1 MAFAN
6 PQSQRASSS
15 SSISTGRWNYDV
27 FLSFM
32 GEDTRHNFTDHLYRA
47 LNRKGFIAP
56 ELLKAIEESRICL
69 IILSKNYARSRWCLE
84 ELVKIMEWRQ
94 SMGQLV
100 FPIFYHVDP
109 SDVRRQTGSY
119 EQAFER
125 HERNPDQIQRW
136 RGALTVVANINGWYL
151 QDGSETRVIEEIT
164 STIWKCL
171 NRELLH
177 VEKNL
182 VGMDCGRLFL
192 SFRGQDTSHSFTD
205 HLYAALYQN
214 GIRTFR
220 LDDHKGEEIES
231 CTFKAIEKARCIL
244 VILSEHYA
252 HSRGC
257 LRELVKFIECK
268 NQNGKLVIPIFYHV
282 EPSDVRKQKGTYGKA
297 FQDHEIKGFAHET
310 QRWRAALTE
319 VANLSG
325 WHVQNWSEAD
335 AIEDITCAILQRLS
349 QKLLYVEK
357 DLIGMDSYFVEMIL
371 QMINPLSNDVRMV
384 GIYGLGGIGKTTIA
398 KVSFNHIASDFMI
411 TSFIANVRECSKSKG
426 LLHLQKQLLRDCS
439 MRRVESLSNVDEG
452 ISMIKA
458 RLCFKKVL
466 LVLDDVDNS
475 SQLEAL
481 AGDHNWF
488 GPGSRIIITTREKHL
503 LGHEMDAL
511 YEAKNLGHKEAVEL
525 FSWHAFNQNHP
536 KEYYETLSNSV
547 VRYVDGLPLGLK
559 VLGRFLCGKTV
570 GEWESELHK
579 LKQEPNQEIQSV
591 LKRSYDELDHTQKQ
605 LFLDVA
611 CFFNGEDKDFV
622 TRILDACNFYAKGG
636 IRVLTD
642 KCLVTILDNKI
653 WMHDLLQQM
662 GRDIVQ
668 QESPEDPGKWSRLCY
683 PGVISRVLT
692 RKMGTEAIKGMLFNV
707 SIPKQIHITT
717 KSFAMMKNLRL
728 LKIYSHLKSTSARED
743 NRVKLSKDFEFPSC
757 ELRYLYWQGYP
768 LESLP
773 SSFDAEDLVE
783 LDMCY
788 SSLKQLWE
796 NDMLLEKLNT
806 IRLSCS
812 QHLIE
817 IPDISISAPNLETL
831 ILDGCSSLLEVH
843 TSIGKLSKLILLS
856 LKNCKKLSSFPSII
870 NMEALKILNLSGCS
884 GLKKFPDIQGNM
896 EHLLELYLASTAIEE
911 LPSSIGHLTG
921 LVLLDL
927 KRCKNLKS
935 LPASICKLES
945 LEYLSLSGCSK
956 LENFPEMMEDME
968 NLKEL
973 LLDGTSIEGL
983 PLSIDR
989 LKGLV
994 LLNLRNCKNLASL
1007 PKGMCKLTSLETLIV
1022 SGCSLLNNL
1031 PRNLGSLQRLVQ
1043 LHAEGTAI
1051 TQPPDSIVLLRNLEV
1066 LVYPGRKIL
1075 TPTSLGSLFSFWLL
1089 HRNSSN
1095 GIGLHLPSVFPFS
1108 VFHKFRP
1115 KPSIGRAESHRN
1127 SRAST
1132 KYPRHDAH
1140 NCTTLLPGSSS
1151 VSTLQGLQFL
1161 FYNCSKLF
1169 EDQSSDDKRYVLQRF
1184 PHNDASSSAS
1194 KLLENIAFSIVFPS
1208 SEISSGSGIA
1218 CGIFYQNRAASDW
1231 YNDLIICR
1239 LNSDVFDYGDLKDF
1253 GHDFHGKCN
1262 NVGPEHVWLGYQ
1274 PCSQLRLFELNDP
1287 NDWNLIEIS
1296 FEAAHRFSSSASN
1309 VVKKCGV
1316 CLIYAEDLEGIHP
1329 QNKIPLKSRG
1339 YNVVE
1344 RSSDSAGLNGS
1355 GMGPSS
1361 SGSSLRPAN
1370 NPKLRRK
1377 PKRPQE

>member
-1 MAFAN
+1 
-6 PQSQRASSS
+6 
-15 SSISTGRWNYDV
+15 
-27 FLSFM
+27 
-32 GEDTRHNFTDHLYRA
+32 
-47 LNRKGFIAP
+47 
-56 ELLKAIEESRICL
+56 
-69 IILSKNYARSRWCLE
+69 
-84 ELVKIMEWRQ
+84 
-94 SMGQLV
+94 
-100 FPIFYHVDP
+100 
-109 SDVRRQTGSY
+109 
-119 EQAFER
+119 
-125 HERNPDQIQRW
+125 
-136 RGALTVVANINGWYL
+136 
-151 QDGSETRVIEEIT
+151 
-164 STIWKCL
+164 
-171 NRELLH
+171 
-177 VEKNL
+177 
-182 VGMDCGRLFL
+182 
-192 SFRGQDTSHSFTD
+192 
-205 HLYAALYQN
+205 
-214 GIRTFR
+214 
-220 LDDHKGEEIES
+220 
-231 CTFKAIEKARCIL
+231 
-244 VILSEHYA
+244 
-252 HSRGC
+252 
-257 LRELVKFIECK
+257 
-268 NQNGKLVIPIFYHV
+268 
-282 EPSDVRKQKGTYGKA
+282 
-297 FQDHEIKGFAHET
+297 
-310 QRWRAALTE
+310 
-319 VANLSG
+319 
-325 WHVQNWSEAD
+325 
-335 AIEDITCAILQRLS
+335 
-349 QKLLYVEK
+349 
-357 DLIGMDSYFVEMIL
+357 
-371 QMINPLSNDVRMV
+371 
-384 GIYGLGGIGKTTIA
+384 
-398 KVSFNHIASDFMI
+398 
-411 TSFIANVRECSKSKG
+411 
-426 LLHLQKQLLRDCS
+426 
-439 MRRVESLSNVDEG
+439 
-452 ISMIKA
+452 
-458 RLCFKKVL
+458 
-466 LVLDDVDNS
+466 
-475 SQLEAL
+475 
-481 AGDHNWF
+481 
-488 GPGSRIIITTREKHL
+488 
-503 LGHEMDAL
+503 
-511 YEAKNLGHKEAVEL
+511 
-525 FSWHAFNQNHP
+525 
-536 KEYYETLSNSV
+536 
-547 VRYVDGLPLGLK
+547 
-559 VLGRFLCGKTV
+559 
-570 GEWESELHK
+570 
-579 LKQEPNQEIQSV
+579 
-591 LKRSYDELDHTQKQ
+591 
-605 LFLDVA
+605 
-611 CFFNGEDKDFV
+611 
-622 TRILDACNFYAKGG
+622 
-636 IRVLTD
+636 
-642 KCLVTILDNKI
+642 
-653 WMHDLLQQM
+653 M
-662 GRDIVQ
+662 GRDIVR

-707 SIPKQIHITT
+707 SIPKKIHITT

-728 LKIYSHLKSTSARED
+728 LKIYSHLKSTSVRED

-783 LDMCY
+783 LDMRY

-945 LEYLSLSGCSK
+945 LEYLFLSGCSK

-1031 PRNLGSLQRLVQ
+1031 PRNLGSLQRLAQ

-1095 GIGLHLPSVFPFS
+1095 GIGLHLPSGFPI
-1108 VFHKFRP
+1108 FRSFTNLDLSDCKLIEGAIP
-1115 KPSIGRAESHRN
+1115 NDICSLISLKKLALSKNNFLSIPAGISELTNLKDLLIGQCQSLIEIPELPPSIRDRCTQLHGPFTRLIKCKHIARA
-1127 SRAST
+1127 T
-1132 KYPRHDAH
+1132 
-1140 NCTTLLPGSSS
+1140 
-1151 VSTLQGLQFL
+1151 
-1161 FYNCSKLF
+1161 
-1169 EDQSSDDKRYVLQRF
+1169 
-1184 PHNDASSSAS
+1184 
-1194 KLLENIAFSIVFPS
+1194 KLLENIAFSIVFPG
-1208 SEISSGSGIA
+1208 SEIPEWIWHQHVGPSIK
-1218 CGIFYQNRAASDW
+1218 IELPTDW
-1231 YNDLIICR
+1231 YNDFLGFSLCSVLEHLPERIICR

-1274 PCSQLRLFELNDP
+1274 PCSQLRLFEFNDP
-1287 NDWNLIEIS
+1287 NDWNLVEIS

-1309 VVKKCGV
+1309 VVKKCG
-1316 CLIYAEDLEGIHP
+1316 
-1329 QNKIPLKSRG
+1329 LKSRG

>member
-1 MAFAN
+1 MAFVN
-6 PQSQRASSS
+6 PRSQRASSS
-15 SSISTGRWNYDV
+15 SSISPRGWNYDV
-27 FLSFM
+27 FLSFRVKTPAILLQIIST
-32 GEDTRHNFTDHLYRA
+32 EDTEELRR
-47 LNRKGFIAP
+47 GEEIAP

-69 IILSKNYARSRWCLE
+69 IILSENYARSRWCLE
-84 ELVKIMEWRQ
+84 ELAKIMVCREQ
-94 SMGQLV
+94 MGKLV
-100 FPIFYHVDP
+100 FLF
-109 SDVRRQTGSY
+109 STT
-119 EQAFER
+119 EME
-125 HERNPDQIQRW
+125 E
-136 RGALTVVANINGWYL
+136 ALKMVANVMGWYL
-151 QDGSETRVIEEIT
+151 RDGSETRVIEEIT

-182 VGMDCGRLFL
+182 VGMDRGRASSSSTSIGPWDYEVFL

-231 CTFKAIEKARCIL
+231 CTFKAIEKSRCIL
-244 VILSEHYA
+244 VILSKNYA
-252 HSRGC
+252 NSSWC
-257 LRELVKFIECK
+257 LRELVKLIECK

-297 FQDHEIKGFAHET
+297 FQDHEIKGYYLRYFT
-310 QRWRAALTE
+310 
-319 VANLSG
+319 
-325 WHVQNWSEAD
+325 
-335 AIEDITCAILQRLS
+335 RLS

-371 QMINPLSNDVRMV
+371 KMVNPLSNDVHVV

-398 KVSFNHIASDFMI
+398 KVSFNHIAYDFMI
-411 TSFIANVRECSKSKG
+411 TSFISNVRECSKSKG
-426 LLHLQKQLLRDCS
+426 LLHLQKQLLR
-439 MRRVESLSNVDEG
+439 
-452 ISMIKA
+452 ITMIKA

-511 YEAKNLGHKEAVEL
+511 YEAKKLGHKEAIEL
-525 FSWHAFNQNHP
+525 FS
-536 KEYYETLSNSV
+536 
-547 VRYVDGLPLGLK
+547 LK
-559 VLGRFLCGKTV
+559 VLGHFLCGKTV
-570 GEWESELHK
+570 VVILRCC
-579 LKQEPNQEIQSV
+579 L
-591 LKRSYDELDHTQKQ
+591 LLY
-605 LFLDVA
+605 
-611 CFFNGEDKDFV
+611 GEDKAFV

-653 WMHDLLQQM
+653 WMHDLLQQI
-662 GRDIVQ
+662 GQDI
-668 QESPEDPGKWSRLCY
+668 
-683 PGVISRVLT
+683 
-692 RKMGTEAIKGMLFNV
+692 AIKGMLFNL
-707 SIPKQIHITT
+707 SIPKRIHITT
-717 KSFAMMKNLRL
+717 ESFAMMKNL
-728 LKIYSHLKSTSARED
+728 RED

-768 LESLP
+768 LESVP
-773 SSFDAEDLVE
+773 SSFDVEDLVE
-783 LDMCY
+783 LDMRY
-788 SSLKQLWE
+788 SYLKQLWE

-806 IRLSCS
+806 IRLRCS

-817 IPDISISAPNLETL
+817 IPDISISALNLETL
-831 ILDGCSSLLEVH
+831 ILD
-843 TSIGKLSKLILLS
+843 
-856 LKNCKKLSSFPSII
+856 
-870 NMEALKILNLSGCS
+870 

-927 KRCKNLKS
+927 KR
-935 LPASICKLES
+935 PRFIES
-945 LEYLSLSGCSK
+945 E
-956 LENFPEMMEDME
+956 
-968 NLKEL
+968 EL
-973 LLDGTSIEGL
+973 Q
-983 PLSIDR
+983 
-989 LKGLV
+989 
-994 LLNLRNCKNLASL
+994 NLASL

-1022 SGCSLLNNL
+1022 SGCSLINNF
-1031 PRNLGSLQRLVQ
+1031 PRNLGSLQCLAQ

-1051 TQPPDSIVLLRNLEV
+1051 TQPPDSIVLLRNLKSIPNDICS
-1066 LVYPGRKIL
+1066 LIPWKKLALRKNNFLSI
-1075 TPTSLGSLFSFWLL
+1075 PVGTSESL
-1089 HRNSSN
+1089 
-1095 GIGLHLPSVFPFS
+1095 IEIPELP
-1108 VFHKFRP
+1108 
-1115 KPSIGRAESHRN
+1115 PSIRDI
-1127 SRAST
+1127 
-1132 KYPRHDAH
+1132 DAH

-1151 VSTLQGLQFL
+1151 ISTLQGLQFL
-1161 FYNCSKLF
+1161 FYNCSKPF
-1169 EDQSSDDKRYVLQRF
+1169 EDQSSDDKRNLLQRF

-1194 KLLENIAFSIVFPS
+1194 VSSLTTSPVVMKKLLENIAFSIVFPG
-1208 SEISSGSGIA
+1208 SEIPEWIWHQHVASSIK
-1218 CGIFYQNRAASDW
+1218 IELPTDW
-1231 YNDLIICR
+1231 YNDFLGFSLCSVLEHLPERIICR

-1253 GHDFHGKCN
+1253 GHDFHGKGN

-1274 PCSQLRLFELNDP
+1274 PCSQLRLFEFNDP

-1296 FEAAHRFSSSASN
+1296 FEAAYRFSSSASN

-1316 CLIYAEDLEGIHP
+1316 CLIYADDLEGIHP
-1329 QNKIPLKSRG
+1329 QNKIQLKSRG

-1344 RSSDSAGLNGS
+1344 RSNDSAGLNGS

-1377 PKRPQE
+1377 PRRPQE